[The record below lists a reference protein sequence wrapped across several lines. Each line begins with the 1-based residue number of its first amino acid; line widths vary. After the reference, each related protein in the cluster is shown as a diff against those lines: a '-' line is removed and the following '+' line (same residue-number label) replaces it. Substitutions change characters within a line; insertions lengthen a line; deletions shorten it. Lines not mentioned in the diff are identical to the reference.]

1 MENTGRPLMVPP
13 WLKARLEELGV
24 AMEKAFDETKHRR
37 HPKGSPK
44 GGKFMP
50 KGGGEKPDK
59 AAGAAQGS
67 QRWSDWRRSK
77 PLPGQDH
84 ATGKV
89 NINDAL
95 KYTGPPVDLDDAE
108 HAQDASAYLAEMR
121 SAAVGA
127 IYQYRDELV
136 DFADATGLP
145 MPEVDAFNEAV
156 SLIEG
161 AGAALHQRV
170 APDLPS

>member
-1 MENTGRPLMVPP
+1 MENTGRPLMVSP

-50 KGGGEKPDK
+50 KGGGQTPDK
-59 AAGAAQGS
+59 PEGATQGS

-84 ATGKV
+84 ATGNV
-89 NINDAL
+89 NVNDAL

-108 HAQDASAYLAEMR
+108 DAQDASTYLAEMR
-121 SAAVGA
+121 SAAVDA
-127 IYQYRDELV
+127 IHRYRDELV
-136 DFADATGLP
+136 DFADAAGLS
-145 MPEVDAFNEAV
+145 MPEVDALNEAV
-156 SLIEG
+156 SLIER
-161 AGAALHQRV
+161 AGSALHQRV

>member
-1 MENTGRPLMVPP
+1 MGE
-13 WLKARLEELGV
+13 LKQTWPDATREE
-24 AMEKAFDETKHRR
+24 
-37 HPKGSPK
+37 
-44 GGKFMP
+44 
-50 KGGGEKPDK
+50 
-59 AAGAAQGS
+59 AAQGS
-67 QRWSDWRRSK
+67 QMWSDWRRSK

-84 ATGKV
+84 ATGNV
-89 NINDAL
+89 NVNDAL

-145 MPEVDAFNEAV
+145 MPEVDALNEAV
-156 SLIEG
+156 SLIER
-161 AGAALHQRV
+161 AGSALHQRV